1 MWKIKED
8 YKWLIL
14 VISWFVFIGLLAFYV
29 AG

>member
-1 MWKIKED
+1 MLKIKED